1 VTRAFVVGRTRH
13 GRPIEPTVRVVRD
26 SLRAAGW
33 KVDSRVV
40 RRKRAMTRRA
50 ASAVAGGC
58 DVVVVVGGDG
68 AVLRVAGALADTKAT
83 LGIIPAGTGN
93 LLAGNL
99 GIPKHRGRATR
110 TILGGET
117 RRIDL
122 GRVTVEGA
130 RRDFA
135 VACGVGFDARVV
147 RATGGREKL
156 RWGRLAYFAHV
167 LRQSTSIHNVEH
179 ELVLDGVPT
188 TTEAAQVFIANFGR
202 MLPWMAPQL
211 PVEPDDGKLDVV
223 VVRADGPVSAFLAG
237 WEALRQTEVGETD
250 AGHVF
255 RARAREVTIKTT
267 PARLVEADGSV
278 VGTTPVTITV
288 LPGALTVLVPAA

>member
-1 VTRAFVVGRTRH
+1 MTRAFVVGRIRR
-13 GRPIEPTVRVVRD
+13 GRPIEPTVAVVSE

-33 KVDSRVV
+33 KVDAKVV

-50 ASAVAGGC
+50 AKAVASGC

-68 AVLRVAGALADTKAT
+68 AVLRVAGAVADSKAA

-110 TILGGET
+110 TILGGQT

-122 GRVTVEGA
+122 GRVSVEGA
-130 RRDFA
+130 KRDFA

-147 RATGGREKL
+147 RATGTREKL

-167 LRQSTSIHNVEH
+167 VRQSAAIHNVEH
-179 ELVLDGVPT
+179 ELVLDGIAS
-188 TTEAAQVFIANFGR
+188 TTEAAQVFVANFGR
-202 MLPWMAPQL
+202 MLPWVAPQL

-223 VVRADGPVSAFLAG
+223 VVRADGPVSALLAG
-237 WEALRQTEVGETD
+237 WEALRQGEVGDSD
-250 AGHVF
+250 AGHVY

-267 PARLVEADGSV
+267 PPRLVEADGSV
-278 VGTTPVTITV
+278 VGTTPVTVTV
-288 LPGALTVLVPAA
+288 LPKALTVLVPAA

>member
-1 VTRAFVVGRTRH
+1 MTRAFVVGRTRR

-33 KVDSRVV
+33 KVDSKVV

-50 ASAVAGGC
+50 AKSVAAGC

-99 GIPKHRGRATR
+99 GIPKHRAGATR

-122 GRVTVEGA
+122 GRVSVEGA
-130 RRDFA
+130 KRDFA
-135 VACGVGFDARVV
+135 VACGVGFDAGVV
-147 RATGGREKL
+147 RATGTREKL

-167 LRQSTSIHNVEH
+167 LRQSTNIHSVEH
-179 ELVLDGVPT
+179 ELVLDGVAST
-188 TTEAAQVFIANFGR
+188 TQAAQVFVANFGR
-202 MLPWMAPQL
+202 MLPFVAPQL
-211 PVEPDDGKLDVV
+211 PVEPDDGMLDVV
-223 VVRADGPVSAFLAG
+223 VVRADGPVSALLAG
-237 WEALRQTEVGETD
+237 WEALRQGDVGESD
-250 AGHVF
+250 AGHVY
-255 RARAREVTIKTT
+255 RARAREVTIRTT

-278 VGTTPVTITV
+278 VGTTPVTVTV
-288 LPGALTVLVPAA
+288 LPRALTVLVPAA

>member
-1 VTRAFVVGRTRH
+1 MTRALVVGRIRR
-13 GRPIEPTVRVVRD
+13 GRPIGPMVTTVAG

-33 KVDSRVV
+33 KVDARVV

-50 ASAVAGGC
+50 AKAVEAGC

-68 AVLRVAGALADTKAT
+68 AVLRVAGALADSKAA

-110 TILGGET
+110 TILGGQT

-130 RRDFA
+130 KRDFA

-147 RATGGREKL
+147 RATGTGEKL

-167 LRQSTSIHNVEH
+167 LRQSANIRNVQH
-179 ELVLDGVPT
+179 EIVLDGVAT
-188 TTEAAQVFIANFGR
+188 TTDAAQVFVANFGR
-202 MLPWMAPQL
+202 MLPFMTPQL

-223 VVRADGPVSAFLAG
+223 VVRASGPVSALLAG
-237 WEALRQTEVGETD
+237 WEALRQGEVGESD
-250 AGHVF
+250 GGHVY

-267 PARLVEADGSV
+267 PPRLVEADGSA

-288 LPGALTVLVPAA
+288 LPGALTVLVPVA

>member
-1 VTRAFVVGRTRH
+1 MTRALVVGRIRR
-13 GRPIEPTVRVVRD
+13 GRPIEPMVATVRD

-33 KVDSRVV
+33 QVDGKVV

-50 ASAVAGGC
+50 AKAVAAGC

-68 AVLRVAGALADTKAT
+68 AVLRVASALADSKAT

-110 TILGGET
+110 TILGGHT

-122 GRVTVEGA
+122 GRVSVEGA
-130 RRDFA
+130 HRDFA

-147 RATGGREKL
+147 RATGTREKL

-167 LRQSTSIHNVEH
+167 LRQSANIHNVEH
-179 ELVLDGVPT
+179 ELVLDGVVST
-188 TTEAAQVFIANFGR
+188 TDAAQVFVANFGR
-202 MLPWMAPQL
+202 MLPFMAPQL

-223 VVRADGPVSAFLAG
+223 VVRASGPVSALLAG
-237 WEALRQTEVGETD
+237 WEALRQGDVGESD
-250 AGHVF
+250 AGHVY
-255 RARAREVTIKTT
+255 RARASEVTIRTT
-267 PARLVEADGSV
+267 PPRLVEADGSII
-278 VGTTPVTITV
+278 GTTPVTVTV
-288 LPGALTVLVPAA
+288 LPGALTVLVPPS